1 MGTQS
6 PRMTVTK
13 RHGREG
19 ARKVTQLDLG
29 TCCCNKGPVSWD
41 ITPYRVVDLLA
52 PAAAFYGQPKT
63 SFAHPCLSARQKTDV
78 AETRAVLAVTSKG
91 FTKRSPP
98 HRRLSPAGS
107 KSIATPHTADLFN
120 DAVSCYGYGGHWQG
134 RKPCSSGTWCTTN
147 P

>member
-1 MGTQS
+1 
-6 PRMTVTK
+6 MTT
-13 RHGREG
+13 RQRRRSESDP
-19 ARKVTQLDLG
+19 TESCDWQL
-29 TCCCNKGPVSWD
+29 PVSWD

-52 PAAAFYGQPKT
+52 PAAAFCGQPKT
-63 SFAHPCLSARQKTDV
+63 SFAHPCLSSGQKTDV

-107 KSIATPHTADLFN
+107 KSIATRHTADLFN